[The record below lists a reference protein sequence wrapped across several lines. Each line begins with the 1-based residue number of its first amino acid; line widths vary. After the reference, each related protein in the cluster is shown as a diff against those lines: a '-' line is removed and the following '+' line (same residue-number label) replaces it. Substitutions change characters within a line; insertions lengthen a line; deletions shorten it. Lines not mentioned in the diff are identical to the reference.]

1 MAEFAIVSILA
12 VALSKIPANL
22 WLSKLLMIKLL
33 IMLNVK
39 SSSHFFRKEIKGT
52 SETDNFENGV
62 AGKGLQKEN
71 KCLFSCLHLRPCH

>member
-1 MAEFAIVSILA
+1 MAKFAIVSILA

-22 WLSKLLMIKLL
+22 WLSKLLMSKLL

-52 SETDNFENGV
+52 SKTDNLEHGV
-62 AGKGLQKEN
+62 AGEGLQKEN
-71 KCLFSCLHLRPCH
+71 KCLLSSLHLRPCH